1 MQVSLT
7 RKNIIYLIIGSIFV
21 TLMITLPIVL
31 LKDKKTTPKPT
42 IPPIYFIAYS
52 EKNLQ
57 GDEVAYG
64 KYNLAAII
72 SEGRYKIYRVGSS
85 SYNYV
90 IVRTARELS
99 YSLGNTKSFS
109 VPEGFKLHLDFDER
123 TYTYNS
129 GIVNLSDTFEIT
141 TDYYSGYNRITKI
154 TDLDGNELR
163 LKALLIEQIDKSNRR

>member
-31 LKDKKTTPKPT
+31 LKDKKTTPKPN

-64 KYNLAAII
+64 KYNLADII
-72 SEGRYKIYRVGSS
+72 SEGRYRHYSVGSH
-85 SYNYV
+85 SYPYV
-90 IVRTARELS
+90 LVQTPKELP
-99 YSLGNTKSFS
+99 YYLGNTKSFS

-141 TDYYSGYNRITKI
+141 TDHYSGYNRITKI